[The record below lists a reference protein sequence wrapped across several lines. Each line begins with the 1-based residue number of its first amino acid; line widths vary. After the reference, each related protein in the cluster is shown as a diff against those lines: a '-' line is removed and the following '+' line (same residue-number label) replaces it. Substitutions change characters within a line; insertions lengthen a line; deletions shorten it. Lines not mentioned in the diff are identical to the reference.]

1 MPRCTPHPFATL
13 RQIARTLAFAATSAT
28 IGVAALP
35 ATAQNT
41 SPMALSGQRNFPE
54 AALRGVLV
62 VTSATTA
69 EINGNAV
76 HMAPGMRLF
85 TPQNG
90 LVMLHTAVGQKYTV
104 NYLME
109 QSTGML
115 LTAWILSTEEAA
127 QKRAGATETSHNYNT
142 GASAQ

>member
-13 RQIARTLAFAATSAT
+13 RQIARTLAFAAVSTM
-28 IGVAALP
+28 IGMAALP
-35 ATAQNT
+35 AAAQNT
-41 SPMALSGQRNFPE
+41 SPLTLGGQRNFPE

-85 TPQNG
+85 TPQNS
-90 LVMLHTAVGQKYTV
+90 LVMLHTTLGQKHTV

-127 QKRAGATETSHNYNT
+127 QKRADVAPSTNYNT